1 MEKRYWEQ
9 FSKTGGVCDYLEYKM
24 ELYGHGGN
32 RNQAGCEQ
40 RICEEQ
46 DSVIIPLYREEDD
59 TA

>member
-9 FSKTGGVCDYLEYKM
+9 FSKTGGVCDLLECKM
-24 ELYGHGGN
+24 ELDGHGGN

-40 RICEEQ
+40 RICKEQ

>member
-9 FSKTGGVCDYLEYKM
+9 FSKTGGVCDYLEYK
-24 ELYGHGGN
+24 
-32 RNQAGCEQ
+32 
-40 RICEEQ
+40 ICKEQ

>member
-24 ELYGHGGN
+24 ELYGHGEN
-32 RNQAGCEQ
+32 KNQAGGEGQ
-40 RICEEQ
+40 IRQEQ